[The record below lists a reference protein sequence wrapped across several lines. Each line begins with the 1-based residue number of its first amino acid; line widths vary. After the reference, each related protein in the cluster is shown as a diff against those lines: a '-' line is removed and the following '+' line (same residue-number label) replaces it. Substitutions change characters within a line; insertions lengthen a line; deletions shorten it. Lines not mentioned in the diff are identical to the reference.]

1 MVYVIICAGDG
12 KTWKYL
18 GDLQERQPLWS
29 LKGKSMR
36 EDEDTQLNKVA
47 FKMDFLGAR
56 CKMDFQNVG
65 NRYKTLGILG
75 TNPNT
80 SEHNK
85 KACEQR
91 K

>member
-1 MVYVIICAGDG
+1 
-12 KTWKYL
+12 
-18 GDLQERQPLWS
+18 
-29 LKGKSMR
+29 MR

-47 FKMDFLGAR
+47 LNLGAR